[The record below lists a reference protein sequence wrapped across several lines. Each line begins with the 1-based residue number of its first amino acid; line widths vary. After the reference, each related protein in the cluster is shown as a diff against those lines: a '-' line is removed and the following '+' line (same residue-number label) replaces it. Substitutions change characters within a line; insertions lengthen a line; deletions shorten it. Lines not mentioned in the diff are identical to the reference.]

1 MALGAFGS
9 LDKIWKSKSVT
20 RKTKARLYMAIIL
33 SLMLYN
39 AEIWTPKKQD
49 IKALEAAHF
58 RMMRS
63 MMNVKKENLVKTK
76 ELLDLFKLPTI
87 ANYLTQ
93 KRMRWVGH
101 ALRRHNSDR
110 SKKAVMETLGI
121 QESPWTALV
130 KKDCKKLKIPW
141 GGRRIQKL
149 ALNRSA
155 FSKVTHWRTFSS

>member
-1 MALGAFGS
+1 
-9 LDKIWKSKSVT
+9 
-20 RKTKARLYMAIIL
+20 
-33 SLMLYN
+33 
-39 AEIWTPKKQD
+39 
-49 IKALEAAHF
+49 
-58 RMMRS
+58 MMRS
-63 MMNVKKENLVKTK
+63 MMNVKKENHVKTK

-110 SKKAVMETLGI
+110 SKTAVMETLGI